1 MPSDRSL
8 DEFAGADDGADD
20 EDTGDDSEDV
30 NDSDTEPNDS
40 DIEPNNGDIEP
51 NDSDIEP
58 NDGNT
63 EPNDDDADVN
73 SATPTAAW
81 STEDTCDRC
90 GEPTQ
95 RSWYED
101 GALVC
106 AGCKSW

>member
-30 NDSDTEPNDS
+30 NDSDTEPND
-40 DIEPNNGDIEP
+40 G
-51 NDSDIEP
+51 DIEP

-95 RSWYED
+95 RLWYED

>member
-8 DEFAGADDGADD
+8 DEFAGADDGADN

-30 NDSDTEPNDS
+30 NDSDTEPN
-40 DIEPNNGDIEP
+40 NGDIEP
-51 NDSDIEP
+51 NDSDI
-58 NDGNT
+58 

>member
-20 EDTGDDSEDV
+20 EDTGDDSEDF
-30 NDSDTEPNDS
+30 NDSDT
-40 DIEPNNGDIEP
+40 EP

>member
-30 NDSDTEPNDS
+30 NDSDT
-40 DIEPNNGDIEP
+40 EP

>member
-30 NDSDTEPNDS
+30 NDSDTEPND
-40 DIEPNNGDIEP
+40 G
-51 NDSDIEP
+51 DIEP

>member
-30 NDSDTEPNDS
+30 NDSD
-40 DIEPNNGDIEP
+40 IEP

-58 NDGNT
+58 ND
-63 EPNDDDADVN
+63 DDADVS

>member
-20 EDTGDDSEDV
+20 EDTGDSSEDV
-30 NDSDTEPNDS
+30 NDSDTGP
-40 DIEPNNGDIEP
+40 NGDLDDVEP
-51 NDSDIEP
+51 
-58 NDGNT
+58 
-63 EPNDDDADVN
+63 
-73 SATPTAAW
+73 ATSTAAW

>member
-20 EDTGDDSEDV
+20 EDTGDSSEDV
-30 NDSDTEPNDS
+30 NDSDTEPND
-40 DIEPNNGDIEP
+40 DIG
-51 NDSDIEP
+51 
-58 NDGNT
+58 
-63 EPNDDDADVN
+63 PNDDTGPNHVNTTTTGSDLDDVEP
-73 SATPTAAW
+73 ATSTAAW

>member
-8 DEFAGADDGADD
+8 DEFVGADDGADD
-20 EDTGDDSEDV
+20 EDTGDKSEDV
-30 NDSDTEPNDS
+30 DGGNT
-40 DIEPNNGDIEP
+40 EPNNGDIEP
-51 NDSDIEP
+51 NDDDAEP
-58 NDGNT
+58 NDG
-63 EPNDDDADVN
+63 DDDVD